1 MKENLTTSHF
11 AVLGLLALQ
20 PWSAYELTQQ
30 FQRSLRFFWTRSE
43 AHLYE
48 APKRLVRLGYA
59 TAWKRRVQGRTRTV
73 YEITSEGREALQAW
87 LDTGPA
93 PPQMEVEGVLR
104 VLFADQGSKAQALAA
119 IDATEAQARATYEAG
134 LEQVREYLD
143 DGGPFPGRRHISILT
158 ARFAADYLELLIRWC
173 RLAREEVEAWPDTR
187 DLGLRESSRAALV
200 EIMERASTTLSS
212 DAPP

>member
-1 MKENLTTSHF
+1 MSVNLTTSHY
-11 AVLGLLALQ
+11 AVLGLLGVQ

-59 TAWKRRVQGRTRTV
+59 TARKHRVQGRTRTV
-73 YEITSEGREALQAW
+73 YEITPAGRAALQAW
-87 LDTGPA
+87 LDTAPA

-104 VLFADQGSKAQALAA
+104 VLFADQGSKAQTIAA

-143 DGGPFPGRRHISILT
+143 DGGPLPGRRHISILT
-158 ARFAADYLELLIRWC
+158 ARFAADFFELLIRWC
-173 RLAREEVEAWPDTR
+173 RLARDEVEAWPDTR
-187 DLGLRESSRAALV
+187 DLGMPEPSRALLL
-200 EIMERASTTLSS
+200 EIIERASTTLAS
-212 DAPP
+212 DDPP